1 MLEALELHSL
11 IPSSDDNGKTGKVI
25 QNSSSNSF
33 RSDNDLKAFIKNVI
47 QQELNDGEKVNYSNN
62 YRKTRY
68 SRRNDDFNGYYN
80 NHLLNPSG
88 NNNGY
93 PYKNVNFDKY
103 GKPGNHYRN
112 NYNNYNGN
120 SYRNDYKP
128 YDRYNNGQSSD
139 YNNSNYTGYNG
150 QSIHNVKFHNT
161 SNKADSTIDFSSPQS
176 DDSDDESEEN
186 ISEHEDLEPDSSEDS
201 EDDMLMMLEDNYNE
215 TEPDFGQITLKGDPL
230 NPGMFIL
237 LTKKND
243 FTFRHIQL
251 CTTNWDWNY

>member
-1 MLEALELHSL
+1 MVEKGEGEVLRNHHGNNPKLGEAYVSAVSPTIAGLSAKLEALELHSL

-93 PYKNVNFDKY
+93 PYRNVNFDKY
-103 GKPGNHYRN
+103 GKPGNYYRN

-120 SYRNDYKP
+120 SYKNDYKP

-150 QSIHNVKFHNT
+150 QS
-161 SNKADSTIDFSSPQS
+161 S
-176 DDSDDESEEN
+176 
-186 ISEHEDLEPDSSEDS
+186 
-201 EDDMLMMLEDNYNE
+201 NYNNPNH
-215 TEPDFGQITLKGDPL
+215 TGYNGHINNHNNSNHADYNGQNSNSHFNPTNNQYNKG
-230 NPGMFIL
+230 NTFNR
-237 LTKKND
+237 KESNNSKN
-243 FTFRHIQL
+243 
-251 CTTNWDWNY
+251 